1 MRHERSNKSAPKS
14 PRCPGCAQVMRLAGI
29 TSRFDDLPDLYTF
42 ECRGCGES
50 HIEPAP
56 FAVKLDVIADNQVS
70 ETASLPTFFSRLD
83 ALEGSQI
90 LRACRKRLRV
100 H

>member
-1 MRHERSNKSAPKS
+1 
-14 PRCPGCAQVMRLAGI
+14 MRLGGI
-29 TSRFDDLPDLYTF
+29 TSRFGDLLDLYTC
-42 ECRGCGES
+42 ECRGCAVS
-50 HIEPAP
+50 HIEPAL
-56 FAVKLDVIADNQVS
+56 FAVNLDVIEDKQLS
-70 ETASLPTFFSRLD
+70 EKPSAPPLFSKLD

>member
-1 MRHERSNKSAPKS
+1 MSYERSNKSAPKS
-14 PRCPGCAQVMRLAGI
+14 PICPGCAQIMRLAGM
-29 TSRFDDLPDLYTF
+29 TSRFDNLPDLYTF

-56 FAVKLDVIADNQVS
+56 FAVKLGVIEGNQLS
-70 ETASLPTFFSRLD
+70 KKSSLGMLFSKLD
-83 ALEGSQI
+83 ALEGAQI